1 MKQLKATF
9 INGLLSL
16 YALPY
21 SEILFIPALYQQI
34 EKNESTFF
42 PINDSSFK
50 IVQQKRHLCK
60 LYLTY
65 LQKAFNYKSKVSL
78 MSN

>member
-1 MKQLKATF
+1 MNYFHCTHYPILKSDSF
-9 INGLLSL
+9 LLSINKKKL
-16 YALPY
+16 K
-21 SEILFIPALYQQI
+21 
-34 EKNESTFF
+34 KNESTFF

-65 LQKAFNYKSKVSL
+65 LQKAFNYESKESL
-78 MSN
+78 ISNWD